1 MSATCCSS
9 PFCMKDNNVFRW
21 DLLFGV
27 RWALLW
33 LPTFDGVVGVVAHG
47 FKESRSLR
55 ISSTT
60 LSSHCGAPALFFLC
74 FLEGFGLATEEEEE
88 VLEEEDVER
97 FFFFF
102 FLSLLAGARS

>member
-1 MSATCCSS
+1 
-9 PFCMKDNNVFRW
+9 MKDNNVFRW

-88 VLEEEDVER
+88 VLEEEEDDDR